1 MKTKKV
7 SNKSGKVNRKKST
20 KKKNVDLK
28 NYCKACLEIRKGTYN
43 YHTNAKRKF
52 IPHTC
57 GKSGRELME
66 FMVQMRIIYG
76 IMGGRNYGDRCN
88 FECEEYYGF
97 DLY

>member
-1 MKTKKV
+1 MNMKEKKGIK
-7 SNKSGKVNRKKST
+7 KSGKVTKKI
-20 KKKNVDLK
+20 KKKNTGVKD
-28 NYCKACLEIRKGTYN
+28 YCRACLEIRKGTFN
-43 YHTNAKRKF
+43 FTTNSKKKF

-88 FECEEYYGF
+88 FDCEEYYGF
-97 DLY
+97 DL